1 MCTIRH
7 DDLAKRPTF
16 SNDNQ
21 CTTHCHSGQITD
33 IQYNTFND
41 TIVATCGYDS
51 QIKLWK
57 VQDEGLIT
65 LNQVSNLNL
74 NENRSDCVQWNPNV
88 DNVLVSSSLNTI
100 YLWDVESEK
109 NVSALRNH
117 TEAIQSLSWKRDGSM
132 LVTTSKDKTMQIVD
146 PRNSSASEN
155 LVS

>member
-1 MCTIRH
+1 M
-7 DDLAKRPTF
+7 
-16 SNDNQ
+16 
-21 CTTHCHSGQITD
+21 TD

-41 TIVATCGYDS
+41 KIVATCGYDS
-51 QIKLWK
+51 QIKLWE
-57 VQDEGLIT
+57 VQDEGIINLK
-65 LNQVSNLNL
+65 QVSNLNL

-100 YLWDVESEK
+100 YLWDVETGK
-109 NVSALRNH
+109 NVNALRNH

-146 PRNSSASEN
+146 PRNNSTSEN